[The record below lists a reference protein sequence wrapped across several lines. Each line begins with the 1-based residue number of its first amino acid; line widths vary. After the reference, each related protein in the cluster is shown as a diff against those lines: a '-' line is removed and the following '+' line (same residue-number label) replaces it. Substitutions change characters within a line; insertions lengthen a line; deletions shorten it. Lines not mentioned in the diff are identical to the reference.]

1 MGYLPSELEKMAYA
15 NGLAAVGKVWLGE
28 MSREELSG
36 REAKRKQGDYQNM
49 IRYNLRWIRRMSR
62 SRRRDPN
69 RCWTLA
75 MAFKRTAVTR
85 IARELIGDGCNLT
98 F

>member
-1 MGYLPSELEKMAYA
+1 MGYVPSELEKMAYT
-15 NGLAAVGKVWLGE
+15 NGLAPVGKLWLGE
-28 MSREELSG
+28 MSREELRG

-49 IRYNLRWIRRMSR
+49 IRYNLRWIRQMSR

-75 MAFKRTAVTR
+75 MAFKKTAAIESREISLATR
-85 IARELIGDGCNLT
+85 
-98 F
+98 